1 MTPPR
6 ASALAQR
13 LGCVLWLASAPAV
26 WAQSPPVAAAATGS
40 VERIGDWELVCPAPA
55 TTSKPACRLIQ
66 NHAAPN
72 GQTALLV
79 TVLASDK
86 AKGPVAVVS
95 VPRGVYL
102 APGIEMKIDGGPS
115 FKLLYET
122 CDETG
127 CHAGY
132 KVAGDIA
139 TALKKGKL
147 ADHKV
152 FDSKQ
157 QPVSVPV
164 SLTGFGKALDR
175 LAEVTK

>member
-1 MTPPR
+1 MTPTR
-6 ASALAQR
+6 ASVLAQR
-13 LGCVLWLASAPAV
+13 LGCVLWLATAPAA
-26 WAQSPPVAAAATGS
+26 WSQSPPPVAAAATGS

-55 TTSKPACRLIQ
+55 ASKPTCRLIQ
-66 NHAAPN
+66 NHTAPN

-86 AKGPVAVVS
+86 AKGQVAVVS

-102 APGIEMKIDGGPS
+102 APGIEMKVDGGPS

-122 CDETG
+122 CDDTG

-139 TALKKGKL
+139 TALKNGKL
-147 ADHKV
+147 AIHKV

-164 SLTGFGKALDR
+164 SLTGFGKALNR
-175 LAEVTK
+175 LAEVSK

>member
-1 MTPPR
+1 MTAMR
-6 ASALAQR
+6 ASAFAQW
-13 LGCVLWLASAPAV
+13 LGCALWLAPTTVA
-26 WAQSPPVAAAATGS
+26 WAQSPPVADAASGR
-40 VERIGDWELVCPAPA
+40 VERIGDWELVCPATA
-55 TTSKPACRLIQ
+55 AKPSCRLIQ

-102 APGIEMKIDGGPS
+102 APGIEMKVDGGPS

-122 CDETG
+122 CDDSG

-139 TALKKGKL
+139 TALKKGKF
-147 ADHKV
+147 AEHKV

-175 LAEVTK
+175 LVEVSK